1 MSYRVAIVGA
11 GRMAGF
17 IDQEVAAYPAITLP
31 YSHAASYNEHPKTE
45 IAAVCARHQ
54 ESVDRFRKK
63 WSVPAGYLDY
73 RKMIDRE
80 KPDIVSVVTHADLHA
95 EITRYAAEA
104 GVRGVFCEKPIAGSL
119 AEADAVVE
127 TCRRCG
133 THLLVGHLRRYHSV
147 YRQAIEFLGT
157 GELGELVA
165 INAVHT
171 GELFH
176 TGTHNFDLLNM
187 IAQDLLG
194 LRPRFVQAS
203 LDIGDTDDTGSR
215 IDHDVQGVGMIRY
228 GDALTAFVHARGQ
241 HPPLFDHEL
250 ICTKGM
256 IRVYNNGV
264 EWDVR
269 RIVPFERRHA
279 PDAPQWAE
287 APPVSIAERIPT
299 PFDTGHES
307 MTLAAVNDLVQA
319 LEGGTPVQ
327 SDGAA
332 ARDALELGIGFVLSH
347 RNGGTRVML
356 PMAERE
362 LWVRAR

>member
-1 MSYRVAIVGA
+1 MVHRVAIVGA

-17 IDQEVAAYPAITLP
+17 IDQEVAAYPAIALP
-31 YSHAASYNEHPKTE
+31 YSHAAAYHEHPKTE
-45 IAAVCARHQ
+45 IVAVCARHQ
-54 ESVDRFRKK
+54 ESVDRFRRR
-63 WSVPAGYLDY
+63 WSVPTGFLDY
-73 RKMIDRE
+73 REMIDSE

-95 EITRYAAEA
+95 EITMYAAEA
-104 GVRGVFCEKPIAGSL
+104 GVRGIFCEKPVAGSL
-119 AEADAVVE
+119 VEADAVVE

-133 THLLVGHLRRYHSV
+133 THLLVGHLRRYHAV
-147 YRQAIEFLGT
+147 YSRAIEFLAS

-165 INAVHT
+165 INAAHT

-187 IAQDLLG
+187 IAQDLRG
-194 LRPRFVQAS
+194 LRPSFVQAT
-203 LDIGDTDDTGSR
+203 LDMRDAEDTTSR
-215 IDHDVQGVGMIRY
+215 IEHDVQGVGIIRY
-228 GDALTAFVHARGQ
+228 GDALTAYVHARGQ

-279 PDAPQWAE
+279 PDAPQWTE
-287 APPVSIAERIPT
+287 APPVSTAEKTPT
-299 PFDTGHES
+299 PFDTGQAS
-307 MTLAAVNDLVQA
+307 MTLAAVADLVQA
-319 LEGGTPVQ
+319 LDGGTPIR

-347 RNGGTRVML
+347 RNGGARVML
-356 PMAERE
+356 PVAERE
-362 LWVRAR
+362 LWVKAR